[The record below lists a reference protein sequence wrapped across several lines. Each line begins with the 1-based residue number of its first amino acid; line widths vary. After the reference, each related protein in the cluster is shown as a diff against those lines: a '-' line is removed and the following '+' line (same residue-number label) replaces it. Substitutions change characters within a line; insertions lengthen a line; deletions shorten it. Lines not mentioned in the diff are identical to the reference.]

1 MAERWARREEVMVE
15 VVLVRV
21 CRVLG
26 AGLERYIVNSA
37 LMQGEVRRERGAFTC
52 RVAAVGPFF
61 SPFMTTFQISSNGG
75 SSSHGMDINGE
86 SHLTIDEGS
95 SNRIRR
101 LSNLSSVQARSYRH
115 GADLRGRLVR
125 AFAPLFVPFTTL
137 FRGCDDVYL
146 PLAQLLALF
155 HA

>member
-26 AGLERYIVNSA
+26 AGLERYIISSA
-37 LMQGEVRRERGAFTC
+37 LMQGEVREGALAWS
-52 RVAAVGPFF
+52 VAAVGPFF

-95 SNRIRR
+95 SNRMRR
-101 LSNLSSVQARSYRH
+101 LSNLSSVPPYPCRSR
-115 GADLRGRLVR
+115 DDVRSRLVR
-125 AFAPLFVPFTTL
+125 AFAPLLVPFPTL
-137 FRGCDDVYL
+137 FRGCDNVYL
-146 PLAQLLALF
+146 PLAQLITLF

>member
-1 MAERWARREEVMVE
+1 MVE

-26 AGLERYIVNSA
+26 AGLERCTISSIHH
-37 LMQGEVRRERGAFTC
+37 RTRGRKRVLTC

-61 SPFMTTFQISSNGG
+61 SPFITTFQISSYGG
-75 SSSHGMDINGE
+75 SSSQGMDIRGE

-101 LSNLSSVQARSYRH
+101 LSKLTSGPVSQPNIVNIRS
-115 GADLRGRLVR
+115 GLVR
-125 AFAPLFVPFTTL
+125 ALPSLVMPFPTFLWRGNYMDLSSALPYFTQRSSEAGPTVQTL
-137 FRGCDDVYL
+137 
-146 PLAQLLALF
+146 A
-155 HA
+155 